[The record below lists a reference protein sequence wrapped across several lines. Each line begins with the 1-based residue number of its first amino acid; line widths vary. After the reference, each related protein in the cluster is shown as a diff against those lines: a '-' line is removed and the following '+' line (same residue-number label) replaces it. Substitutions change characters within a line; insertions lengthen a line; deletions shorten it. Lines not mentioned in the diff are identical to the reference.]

1 MGWLATALALLV
13 AWKAF
18 QRVRVDQQR
27 GIPINWP
34 KMLVTLAGGG
44 VVTLAAIGVLYA
56 GLTAGRGGLAI
67 ALFLVVF
74 AGGLVAVILAV
85 NRRWPP
91 EKT

>member
-1 MGWLATALALLV
+1 MGWLATALALLI

-18 QRVRVDQQR
+18 QRVRADQQR
-27 GIPINWP
+27 GVPINWP
-34 KMLVTLAGGG
+34 KTLVTLAGGG
-44 VVTLAAIGVLYA
+44 LVTLAALAVLYA

-74 AGGLVAVILAV
+74 VGGLAAVILAV
-85 NRRWPP
+85 NRRWPL

>member
-1 MGWLATALALLV
+1 MGWLAMGLALLV

-18 QRVRVDQQR
+18 QHVRADQRR
-27 GIPINWP
+27 GSPINWP
-34 KMLVTLAGGG
+34 KTLVTLAGGG
-44 VVTLAAIGVLYA
+44 GVTLAALGVLYA
-56 GLTAGRGGLAI
+56 GLTADRSGLAI